1 MDEAKI
7 QEILAAERKEKLRY
21 HEKYEDI
28 ASFGAKINGLATM
41 VMAVFTVLCATGGY
55 DFEKNFLMTFMAGGM
70 TVAEAA
76 LTYSCIKKLIQLRRN
91 QNIQQNSL

>member
-7 QEILAAERKEKLRY
+7 QQILAAERKEKLRY
-21 HEKYEDI
+21 QEKYEDI
-28 ASFGAKINGLATM
+28 ASFGAKFNGLATM

-76 LTYSCIKKLIQLRRN
+76 LTYSCIKKLTKLKQE
-91 QNIQQNSL
+91 QNLQQNTL